1 VTPTTDLGDWLL
13 LGIRWV
19 HLLAATVWVG
29 GSLFYLIVL
38 RPALRRAQPQVAAA
52 LGPAVGAGFREVVNL
67 AIASLVVTGAV
78 LTFDRLARSAGPA
91 YAAVLALKIAL
102 AIGMFF
108 LAWELGWAG
117 RRRQAGGRR
126 WPISPAVLLLVL
138 GLAVFFIALVLRGLV
153 Q

>member
-1 VTPTTDLGDWLL
+1 MAPTTDLGDWLL

-29 GSLFYLIVL
+29 GGLFYLLVL
-38 RPALRRAQPQVAAA
+38 RPALRRAEPGVAAA

-67 AIASLVVTGAV
+67 AIASLVVSGAV
-78 LTFDRLARSAGPA
+78 LTFDRLSRNAGLA
-91 YAAVLALKIAL
+91 YAAVLALKVAL
-102 AIGMFF
+102 AIAMFA

-117 RRRQAGGRR
+117 RRGARGRR
-126 WPISPAVLLLVL
+126 WPISPAGLLLVL
-138 GLAVFFIALVLRGLV
+138 GLVVFLLALVLRGLV